1 MWRTDSL
8 EKTLM
13 LGNIEGGRRR
23 GWQRMRWL
31 DGITDLMDMNLNKL
45 QELVMDK
52 VAWCAAVHGVTKSR
66 ILLSNWTENWE
77 KLELKTLKNWKK
89 YIVTH
94 LINLESY
101 HTVTHHI
108 AFGKL
113 CCVPVREWEWRG
125 HVRSQYYVKVGVTL
139 GVPLE
144 SILGTPKHSCPQPHL
159 SENCCPSINDLR
171 LLSVCIP

>member
-1 MWRTDSL
+1 MYWSQDFKTAIKLDEL
-8 EKTLM
+8 EIHTSKNLICRKPNV
-13 LGNIEGGRRR
+13 LQSVGS
-23 GWQRMRWL
+23 QRVGHYWA
-31 DGITDLMDMNLNKL
+31 T
-45 QELVMDK
+45 
-52 VAWCAAVHGVTKSR
+52 
-66 ILLSNWTENWE
+66 
-77 KLELKTLKNWKK
+77 ELKTEKSLNWKHWKNWKK

-94 LINLESY
+94 PINLESY

-171 LLSVCIP
+171 LLSLCIP